1 MNLGYNEGMRATTK
15 GILSLLILTTL
26 RFASAQ
32 QWVDFRFHDSVS
44 GRALPAELTLTD
56 QATGQTY
63 GFRAAFDGRLQALL
77 PEGEYLLYA
86 LYEGYQAVA
95 VTLVVH
101 DATPPHRFYLDPLSP
116 PVETDWR
123 FLWAQRKPNQMIV
136 VGFVTDEQ
144 TGQPLEGVRVRV
156 LNHAGETHTDARGL
170 FYLQFPIHDL
180 QGKAQPY
187 ATITLEKAG
196 YRTLVLEQVQLWS
209 EGDWIYRLTMEA
221 GDGIETRD
229 MRSPRH
235 RENEPTQPCEACEK
249 QPSPPVPLSHGVGVE
264 REPMLPSPPA
274 PLSHGVGE
282 GVFGSPSPTPWER
295 GTGGEGDFFP
305 AAPAPIVLPK
315 YIKVGR
321 NCTTRTNCPGG
332 VEVYTL
338 DTYCKGVIT
347 SEWYACWGNV
357 RFGSENPPAG
367 MESLKAGAV
376 AVRSYAVSFVY
387 SPINSSYDICDST
400 SCQVFTGNQTANG
413 NAAVDAT
420 TRYVLLNSAG
430 NIARSE
436 YSAENNNAGCG
447 DGFSG
452 TGGSWPCIADPVCT
466 GFALNGHGRGMCQWG
481 SARWA
486 TGRRLS
492 SSQACT
498 SSAPLHGYG
507 TKNWQQILSHYYA
520 PRGYQL
526 VQGGVA
532 TIQNLTVAPNPV
544 RTGTQATL
552 GFTVSATHD
561 FQVILGASIRLGTGN
576 WISDA
581 PRDLK
586 VSLVEG
592 ANNRSRF
599 FLVPSDAAAGT
610 YDVLTA
616 LWYDRNNSNTINTG
630 DFMVD
635 DRLFA
640 GAMQVRRATSISVPM
655 VSGRRGQTITLQA
668 TLRRTLD
675 NAPLSGRTLTFKV
688 NNAVVG
694 TAATNSAGTATLN
707 YTIPLSMPTGNQT
720 LRVEFDGDS
729 TYAASFSTNTL
740 TVAPVRVQGQVV
752 LQGAANP
759 QGTPVRF
766 VLQAGSQQQTVDLN
780 LGANGSYAFDTALTG
795 AATVRL
801 STPNGVWLCTRRN
814 TTLSDLVALNFE
826 LTAGDLNQDGVID
839 DADLLM
845 VLFAFGSSDSQA
857 DVNRDGVVD
866 DADLLMVLFAFGQG
880 C

>member
-1 MNLGYNEGMRATTK
+1 MRVTAKGLLG
-15 GILSLLILTTL
+15 LLILTTL
-26 RFASAQ
+26 GFASAQ
-32 QWVDFRFHDSVS
+32 QRVDFRFHDSVS
-44 GRALPAELTLTD
+44 GRALPVELTLID

-63 GFRAAFDGRLQALL
+63 GFRAMLDGRLQAFL
-77 PEGEYLLYA
+77 PEGEYLLHA
-86 LYEGYQAVA
+86 LHEGYQAVA

-123 FLWAQRKPNQMIV
+123 YLWAQRKPNQMIV
-136 VGFVTDEQ
+136 VGFITDEQ
-144 TGQPLEGVRVRV
+144 TGQPLEGVRVRA
-156 LNHAGETHTDARGL
+156 LNHAGEAYTDGRGL
-170 FYLQFPIHDL
+170 FYLQFPIYDL

-187 ATITLEKAG
+187 ATLALEKAG
-196 YRTLVLEQVQLWS
+196 YRTLLLEQVQLWS
-209 EGDWIYRLTMEA
+209 EGDWIYRLTMQA
-221 GDGIETRD
+221 GASVDARD

-235 RENEPTQPCEACEK
+235 RESEPTQPCEECGK
-249 QPSPPVPLSHGVGVE
+249 QPSPPD
-264 REPMLPSPPA
+264 

-282 GVFGSPSPTPWER
+282 GEPNAPSPTPWER
-295 GTGGEGDFFP
+295 GSGGEGNSDFFP

-321 NCTTRTNCPGG
+321 NCTSRTNCPGG

-357 RFGSENPPAG
+357 RYGSESPPAG
-367 MESLKAGAV
+367 MESVKAGAV

-400 SCQVFTGNQTANG
+400 ACQVFTGNQSSNG

-420 TRYVLLNSAG
+420 PRYVLLTSSG
-430 NIARSE
+430 NIARAE

-466 GFALNGHGRGMCQWG
+466 GFAFNGHGRGLCQWG

-520 PRGYQL
+520 PGGYQL

-532 TIQNLTVAPNPV
+532 TIQSLTVSPNPV
-544 RTGTQATL
+544 RTGAQATL
-552 GFTVSATHD
+552 GFTISASHD
-561 FQVILGASIRLGTGN
+561 FPVMLGASIRLGTGN

-592 ANNRSRF
+592 TNNRSRF
-599 FLVPSDAAAGT
+599 FLVPSDAVAGT

-616 LWYDRNNSNTINTG
+616 LWFDRNNSNTINTG

-640 GAMQVRRATSISVPM
+640 GAMQVRRATSISVPLA
-655 VSGRRGQTITLQA
+655 SGRRGQTITLQA
-668 TLRRTLD
+668 TLRQTLD

-688 NNAVVG
+688 NDAVVG
-694 TAATNSAGTATLN
+694 TAVTNSAGAATIN
-707 YTIPLSMPTGNQT
+707 YTIPLSMPTGHQT
-720 LRVEFDGDS
+720 LRVEFGGDG

-740 TVAPVRVQGQVV
+740 TVAPVRVQGQIA
-752 LQGAANP
+752 LQGLSNP

-766 VLQAGSQQQTVDLN
+766 VLQAGSQQQTIDLN
-780 LGANGSYAFDTALTG
+780 LGANGGYAFDTALTG
-795 AATVRL
+795 AATVRV
-801 STPNGVWLCTRRN
+801 STPNGVWLCSQRDAMLSN
-814 TTLSDLVALNFE
+814 LVTLDFP

-845 VLFAFGSSDSQA
+845 VLFAFGSSDPQA

-866 DADLLMVLFAFGQG
+866 DADLLMILFAFGQG

>member
-1 MNLGYNEGMRATTK
+1 MRTAAK
-15 GILSLLILTTL
+15 GLLSLIVSLALGVAL
-26 RFASAQ
+26 AQ
-32 QWVDFRFHDSVS
+32 QWVDLRVHDSVS
-44 GRALPAELTLTD
+44 GRALNAEVVFTE
-56 QATGQTY
+56 QSTGQVY
-63 GFRAAFDGRLQALL
+63 QFRARTDGRLTPYL
-77 PEGEYLLYA
+77 PDGDYIVHVLQ
-86 LYEGYQAVA
+86 EGYYPITT
-95 VTLVVH
+95 TLTVG
-101 DATPPHRFYLDPLSP
+101 DSTPPHRFYLDPLSP
-116 PVETDWR
+116 PQETDWR
-123 FLWAQRKPNQMIV
+123 YLWAQRKPNQMIV
-136 VGFVTDEQ
+136 VGFAVDEQ

-156 LNHAGETHTDARGL
+156 LNHAGETLTDARGL

-180 QGKAQPY
+180 QGKAQPF
-187 ATITLEKAG
+187 ATIALEKAG
-196 YRTLVLEQVQLWS
+196 YRTLLLEKVQLWS
-209 EGDWIYRLTMEA
+209 EGDWIYRLTMQA
-221 GDGIETRD
+221 GSGIERRD

-235 RENEPTQPCEACEK
+235 RENEPTEPCEECGK
-249 QPSPPVPLSHGVGVE
+249 QPSSL
-264 REPMLPSPPA
+264 A
-274 PLSHGVGE
+274 PLPHDESHNE
-282 GVFGSPSPTPWER
+282 GGS
-295 GTGGEGDFFP
+295 DFSP

-321 NCTTRTNCPGG
+321 NCTSRTNCPGG
-332 VEVYTL
+332 VEVYTI

-376 AVRSYAVSFVY
+376 AVRSYGVSFVY

-400 SCQVFTGNQTANG
+400 SCQVFTGNQSSNG

-420 TRYVLLNSAG
+420 TRYVLLTSAG

-466 GFALNGHGRGMCQWG
+466 GFTTNGHGRGLCQWG

-492 SSQACT
+492 SSQSCT

-520 PRGYQL
+520 PGGYQL

-532 TIQNLTVAPNPV
+532 TIQNLTVSPTPV

-552 GFTVSATHD
+552 GYTISATHD
-561 FQVILGASIRLGTGN
+561 FQVMLGASIRLGTGA

-592 ANNRSRF
+592 TNNRARF

-610 YDVLTA
+610 YDVQTA

-630 DFMVD
+630 DFVVD
-635 DRLFA
+635 DRVFT
-640 GAMQVRRATSISVPM
+640 GAMQVRRATSVALPA
-655 VSGRRGQTITLQA
+655 VSGRRGQAITLQA
-668 TLRRTLD
+668 TLRQSLD
-675 NAPLSGRTLTFKV
+675 NAPLSGRTITFKV
-688 NNAVVG
+688 NDVVVG
-694 TAATNSAGTATLN
+694 TAVTNSSGVAALN
-707 YTIPLSMPTGNQT
+707 YTIPLSTPLGNQT
-720 LRVEFDGDS
+720 LRAEFGGDS
-729 TYAASFSTNTL
+729 TYASAFSTNTL
-740 TVAPVRVQGQVV
+740 SVSPVRVQGQVALEGV
-752 LQGAANP
+752 ANP

-766 VLQAGSQQQTVDLN
+766 TLQAGSQQETVNLN
-780 LGANGSYAFDTALTG
+780 LGVNGSFAFDTGLTG
-795 AATVRL
+795 AAQVRV
-801 STPNGVWLCTRRN
+801 STPSGVWLCTQQSAS
-814 TTLSDLVALNFE
+814 LSDLATLNFA
-826 LTAGDLNQDGVID
+826 LRAGDLNQDGAID
-839 DADLLM
+839 DADLLL

-857 DVNRDGVVD
+857 DVNRDGTVD
-866 DADLLMVLFAFGQG
+866 DADLLVVLFNFGAG

>member
-1 MNLGYNEGMRATTK
+1 MRVAVKGLLGAMLWATL
-15 GILSLLILTTL
+15 GA
-26 RFASAQ
+26 ASAQ

-44 GRALPAELTLTD
+44 GRALPAELTLTE
-56 QATGQTY
+56 QTTGQTY
-63 GFRAAFDGRLQALL
+63 SFRALPDGRLQVYL

-86 LYEGYQAVA
+86 LCEGYQTLAT
-95 VTLVVH
+95 TLVVH
-101 DATPPHRFYLDPLSP
+101 DATPPYRFYMDPLSP

-123 FLWAQRKPNQMIV
+123 FLWAQRKPNQMLV
-136 VGFVTDEQ
+136 VGFITDAQ

-156 LNHAGETHTDARGL
+156 PNHAGETLTDSRGL

-187 ATITLEKAG
+187 ATIMLEKVG
-196 YRTLVLEQVQLWS
+196 YRTQILEYVALWS
-209 EGDWIYRLTMEA
+209 EGDWIYRLTMER
-221 GDGIETRD
+221 GDGVELRD

-235 RENEPTQPCEACEK
+235 RADAPSQPCEDCEK
-249 QPSPPVPLSHGVGVE
+249 PSETVLT
-264 REPMLPSPPA
+264 PS
-274 PLSHGVGE
+274 
-282 GVFGSPSPTPWER
+282 GSES
-295 GTGGEGDFFP
+295 DFFP

-321 NCTTRTNCPGG
+321 NCTSRTNCPGG

-357 RFGSENPPAG
+357 RFGSETPPAG

-387 SPINSSYDICDST
+387 NPINSSYDICDST
-400 SCQVFTGNQTANG
+400 ACQVFTGNQTSNG

-420 TRYVLLNSAG
+420 TRFVLLTASG
-430 NIARSE
+430 NIARAE

-447 DGFSG
+447 DGYSG
-452 TGGSWPCIADPVCT
+452 TGSSWPCIADPVCT
-466 GFALNGHGRGMCQWG
+466 GFAFNGHGRGMCQWG

-498 SSAPLHGYG
+498 SNAPLHGYG
-507 TKNWQQILSHYYA
+507 TKSWQQILSHYYA
-520 PRGYQL
+520 PAGYQL

-532 TIQNLTVAPNPV
+532 TIQSLVVSPNPV

-552 GFTVSATHD
+552 GYTVNATHD
-561 FQVILGASIRLGTGN
+561 FQVILGASIRQGTGS
-576 WISDA
+576 WLSDP

-592 ANNRSRF
+592 TNNRARF
-599 FLVPSDAAAGT
+599 FLVPSDAVAGT

-635 DRLFA
+635 DRLFS
-640 GAMQVRRATSISVPM
+640 GAMQVRRATTISVPLA
-655 VSGRRGQTITLQA
+655 SGRRGQTITLQG
-668 TLRRTLD
+668 TLRQTLD

-688 NNAVVG
+688 NDAIVG
-694 TAATNSAGTATLN
+694 TAVTDSAGVATLN
-707 YTIPLSMPTGNQT
+707 YTIPLSLPLGNQT
-720 LRVEFDGDS
+720 LRVEFAGDS
-729 TYAASFSTNTL
+729 TYAASFSTNAL
-740 TVAPVRVQGQVV
+740 TVSPVRVQGQVALEGV
-752 LQGAANP
+752 ANP
-759 QGTPVRF
+759 QGVPVRF
-766 VLQAGSQQQTVDLN
+766 VVQAGSQQQTVNLN
-780 LGANGSYAFDTALTG
+780 LGTNGSYAFDTALAG
-795 AATVRL
+795 AATVRV
-801 STPNGVWLCTRRN
+801 STPHGVWLCAQTN
-814 TTLSDLVALNFE
+814 TTLSDLVMLDFALK
-826 LTAGDLNQDGVID
+826 AGDLNQDGAID
-839 DADLLM
+839 DADLLL
-845 VLFAFGSSDSQA
+845 VLFAFGSGDPQA
-857 DVNRDGVVD
+857 DVNRDGIVD
-866 DADLLMVLFAFGQG
+866 DADLLIVLFNFGQG